1 MTRMIPKIRKI
12 INSAS
17 LTISLSD
24 FIFSRIVL
32 FWAVAEIKED
42 SFSSD
47 FQSSIPLTHFG

>member
-17 LTISLSD
+17 LTVSLSD

-47 FQSSIPLTHFG
+47 FHSSIPLTHFG